1 MQMANFGNPAYSAVM
16 GNMAGMSMIAAGVVG
31 LASAVTAGLD
41 AAADARRQ
49 NAYYDA
55 LGAATAHA
63 DDMEDLARTAVEMI
77 AELEAEVASLRR
89 ACRQRQEVIDLM
101 AARGRA

>member
-1 MQMANFGNPAYSAVM
+1 MANFGNPAYSAAM
-16 GNMAGMSMIAAGVVG
+16 GNMAGMALIAGGAMAIANGIG
-31 LASAVTAGLD
+31 AAID
-41 AAADARRQ
+41 AAAEARRQ

-77 AELEAEVASLRR
+77 AELEVEVASLRR
-89 ACRQRQEVIDLM
+89 ACRQRQEVIDMM

>member
-1 MQMANFGNPAYSAVM
+1 MASFGNPAYSATI
-16 GNMAGMSMIAAGVVG
+16 GNAAGMAVIAAGVVG
-31 LASAVTAGLD
+31 LASAITAGLD

-55 LGAATAHA
+55 LGAACAHA

-77 AELEAEVASLRR
+77 AELEAEVASLRS
-89 ACRQRQEVIDLM
+89 ACRQRQEVIDMM